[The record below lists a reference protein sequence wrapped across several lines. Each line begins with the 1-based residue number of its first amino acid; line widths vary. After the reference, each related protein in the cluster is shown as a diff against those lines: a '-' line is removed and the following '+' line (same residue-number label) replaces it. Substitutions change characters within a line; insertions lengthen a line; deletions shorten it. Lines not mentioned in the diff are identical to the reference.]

1 MSSLDDLSR
10 SILPQLLLILILTLI
25 NGFFAAAEMAFVSIN
40 KHRIDSLCE
49 ENNKKAILLKKLL
62 DDPSGFLSTIQIG
75 ITLAGFFSSASAA
88 TTLSVRLFSLIN
100 PYNIPYAKEI
110 CMILITIILS
120 FFTLVFGELVPKR
133 IALKKCEKISLLSV
147 KPIYFISKI
156 SKPFIKILSLST
168 KLILK
173 LTGNDLSLIHI

>member
-1 MSSLDDLSR
+1 
-10 SILPQLLLILILTLI
+10 
-25 NGFFAAAEMAFVSIN
+25 
-40 KHRIDSLCE
+40 
-49 ENNKKAILLKKLL
+49 
-62 DDPSGFLSTIQIG
+62 
-75 ITLAGFFSSASAA
+75 
-88 TTLSVRLFSLIN
+88 
-100 PYNIPYAKEI
+100 
-110 CMILITIILS
+110 MILITIILS

-173 LTGNDLSLIHI
+173 LTGNDDMKDEKKDETASNASCQKKDAMNEQTCDGEEVKKTKEVIKEEVLNSAPSASMNIEITSEPSWKNKTGEDFWKELRKMGYRV

>member
-1 MSSLDDLSR
+1 
-10 SILPQLLLILILTLI
+10 
-25 NGFFAAAEMAFVSIN
+25 MAFVSIN

-88 TTLSVRLFSLIN
+88 TTLSIRLFSLIS

-120 FFTLVFGELVPKR
+120 FFTLVFGEFVPKR

-173 LTGNDLSLIHI
+173 LTGNDDIKDETTFQQKK